1 MTDDETRV
9 PMAGDEK
16 VAWVYGG
23 AVLAT
28 SGAYFVWLAIQL
40 ASHAPE
46 DISWILPMGI
56 AIAASIALVIV
67 VTILASIGAAVW
79 SAVRGRFQEPDFA
92 SDERDRA
99 IKQLGDRSLLSA
111 LSIATGGALILA
123 MFDASGFWI
132 GNYIFLVCS
141 VGALA
146 EAGTKIRA
154 YRRGL

>member
-16 VAWVYGG
+16 VAWVYGST
-23 AVLAT
+23 VLVT

-40 ASHAPE
+40 STHEPSEIAWAV
-46 DISWILPMGI
+46 PMAI
-56 AIAASIALVIV
+56 AIAASIGLVIV
-67 VTILASIGAAVW
+67 LTILASIGSAVW
-79 SAVRGRFQEPDFA
+79 SALRGRFQEPDFA